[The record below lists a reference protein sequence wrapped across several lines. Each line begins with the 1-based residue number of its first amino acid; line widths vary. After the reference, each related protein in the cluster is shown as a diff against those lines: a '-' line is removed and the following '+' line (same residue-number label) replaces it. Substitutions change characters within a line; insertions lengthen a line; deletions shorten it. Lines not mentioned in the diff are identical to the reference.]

1 MNFEENYKH
10 ICVHPG
16 FLLEINFVFCACIC
30 LSFFNAII
38 GLSYNCFS
46 LGMPEYVTYKYR
58 AENGICYVM

>member
-1 MNFEENYKH
+1 MATCSVIEKLEWLQTYRTAFMLQ
-10 ICVHPG
+10 
-16 FLLEINFVFCACIC
+16 FLFY
-30 LSFFNAII
+30 NAII